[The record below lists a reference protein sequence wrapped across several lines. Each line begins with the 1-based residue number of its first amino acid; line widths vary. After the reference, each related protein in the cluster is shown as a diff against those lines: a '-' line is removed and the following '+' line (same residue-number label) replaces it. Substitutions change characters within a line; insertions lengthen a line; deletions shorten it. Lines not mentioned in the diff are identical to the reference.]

1 METYNVDKSNNRLHF
16 HDLGVSNEN
25 MFLEAFNHGLIM
37 HEMAGFDIQKAR
49 VAFNI
54 RGEFEI
60 GIMIA
65 IGYQDTFLSS
75 FQCLP
80 LR

>member
-1 METYNVDKSNNRLHF
+1 M
-16 HDLGVSNEN
+16 GVSNEN

-60 GIMIA
+60 GIMIS
-65 IGYQDTFLSS
+65 YRLSGHVFVIIS
-75 FQCLP
+75 MPAFEVA
-80 LR
+80 